1 MVNKDVYI
9 LTMTCG
15 YILDVC
21 LNKYSGSSRKMAHGQ
36 LLLNSVLCFLVNKFG
51 KVDVN
56 SLKTALFDF
65 CDVDT
70 VIIECEVTANEI

>member
-1 MVNKDVYI
+1 M
-9 LTMTCG
+9 LTCG
-15 YILDVC
+15 YILVVC
-21 LNKYSGSSRKMAHGQ
+21 LQKYSVSSSKMAHGQ

-51 KVDVN
+51 KVVVK

-70 VIIECEVTANEI
+70 VIIECEVTANEISNQIKFNSQ